1 MLVSLPAVVFCE
13 GEIYQQAHAFVVGT
27 TTENITQDWGSVV
40 DQAYNGQSSE
50 KREDP
55 LRKDLVLR
63 GLTYQLADQV

>member
-1 MLVSLPAVVFCE
+1 VLVSLPAVVFCE

-27 TTENITQDWGSVV
+27 TNITQDWRSVV

-63 GLTYQLADQV
+63 GLTYQLTDQV